1 MTSLRSSSLIASELV
16 KPEGICCTTITPAF
30 RFPGSLGTTDCNDL
44 GPPVDEAIT
53 TKLLTSKEFGIDSN
67 ELKIHL
73 NQKYISKGKE
83 VKIITIRHIA
93 EKISKKKGK

>member
-1 MTSLRSSSLIASELV
+1 MSNYIEEYCDSIA
-16 KPEGICCTTITPAF
+16 
-30 RFPGSLGTTDCNDL
+30 
-44 GPPVDEAIT
+44 
-53 TKLLTSKEFGIDSN
+53 KEFGIDSN